1 MPTLPISQIINNN
14 QPNFN
19 LETLEFI
26 SLGGVGSVTK
36 NLYLYSFRDEILI
49 VDCGIGFA
57 QPIMIGTDLVLPDIT
72 YLLKKIKEGKKIVG
86 MLLTHGHEDHI
97 GALPFILPKLPQFPI
112 FATNFTTELVNLKL
126 SDFGIINRVKKINFR
141 EKLNI
146 GNNFK
151 ATFFHVTHS
160 IPDTAHIFIET
171 PVGNFYHGSDFKID
185 DNPYL
190 KVKTDI
196 EGIEN
201 CGKLGVKALFLDAL
215 GAGKDKSPK
224 SEDQLLANFQ
234 KAMNEA
240 EGRVVVTT
248 FASHIG
254 RLKLIYDAAKSQNK
268 KICFIGRSVI
278 KAKDLAIKMGY
289 IKMDQNDEIKVDDLN
304 KINNKDIVVII
315 AGSQGQENSA
325 FFRFV
330 VGEHKDIRLYDT
342 DTIIFSSDPIP
353 GNEIYIN
360 ELIEILSKKGI
371 KVLISGG
378 EEKFHVSGHG
388 SNKEIIKM
396 ASILNPQFIASIGGT
411 YFKMR
416 EFQNLVLKNGFNSNN
431 ALFLDE
437 GQEVFFNRIGM
448 KFGQKFGM
456 KRIYIDD
463 VNLEEMET
471 FVLMDRQK
479 ISQEGVLILI
489 IEIDNSTGKIF
500 NKPQIIMRGIPQ
512 KDYSKIDKSL
522 QKIIGNFTPQS
533 SISDNS
539 LLRKVLKNK
548 IEREILR
555 RLKRA
560 PLIIP
565 ITILV

>member
-1 MPTLPISQIINNN
+1 MPTLPTLQAINN
-14 QPNFN
+14 QPNSN
-19 LETLEFI
+19 LENLEFI
-26 SLGGVGSVTK
+26 SLGGVGTVTK
-36 NLYLYSFRDEILI
+36 NLYLYSLGNEILI

-97 GALPFILPKLPQFPI
+97 GALPFILPKLPSFPI

-126 SDFGIINRVKKINFR
+126 ADFGITNKVSKVNFR

-146 GNNFK
+146 GSNFK

-185 DNPYL
+185 ENPYL
-190 KVKTDI
+190 KVKTDL

-201 CGKLGVKALFLDAL
+201 CAKLGVKALFLDAL
-215 GAGKDKSPK
+215 GAGKEKSPR
-224 SEDQLLANFQ
+224 SEEELLANFQ
-234 KAMNEA
+234 KAIREA
-240 EGRVVVTT
+240 EGRVIITT
-248 FASHIG
+248 FASHVA

-268 KICFIGRSVI
+268 KICFVGRSVI

-289 IKMDQNDEIKVDDLN
+289 IKMDPNDEIKLSDLN
-304 KINNKDIVVII
+304 KTNSKDIVAII

-330 VGEHKDIRLYDT
+330 VGEHKDIRLQDK
-342 DTIIFSSDPIP
+342 DTIIFSADPIP

-360 ELIEILSKKGI
+360 ELIEILSKKDI

-388 SNKEIIKM
+388 SDQEIIKM
-396 ASILNPQFIASIGGT
+396 ASILKPQFIASIGGT

-416 EFQNLVLKNGFNSNN
+416 QFQNLVLKNGFNRNQ

-437 GQEVFFNRIGM
+437 GQEVFFNKMGM
-448 KFGQKFGM
+448 KLGQKFGM

-489 IEIDNSTGKIF
+489 MEIDNETGKVF

-522 QKIIGNFTPQS
+522 QKVIANFSSQS

-539 LLRKVLKNK
+539 LLRKILKDK

-565 ITILV
+565 ITISV